1 LTTKTTFFIGIRIH
15 SFGSSA
21 DAMLFK
27 LVELFFK
34 TAIIWIALLLLYF
47 LFSFLLFEFELL
59 FYKSAE
65 A

>member
-1 LTTKTTFFIGIRIH
+1 
-15 SFGSSA
+15 
-21 DAMLFK
+21 MLFK
-27 LVELFFK
+27 LVELLFK